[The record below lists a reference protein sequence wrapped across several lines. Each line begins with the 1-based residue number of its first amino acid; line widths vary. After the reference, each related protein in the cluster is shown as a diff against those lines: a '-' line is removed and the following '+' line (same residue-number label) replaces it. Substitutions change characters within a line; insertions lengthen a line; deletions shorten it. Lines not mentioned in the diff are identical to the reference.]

1 MIFLSALRLIG
12 LLCPGLFSANLFMHV
27 RKDQTSHL
35 LLIIKYNWVWSFIK
49 TSLDIDRGL
58 DASFV

>member
-12 LLCPGLFSANLFMHV
+12 LLCPGLFSTELIYSCML

-35 LLIIKYNWVWSFIK
+35 LLIIEYN
-49 TSLDIDRGL
+49 
-58 DASFV
+58 